1 MIEFLINI
9 DHNLF
14 LWLNGFHN
22 GYFDQIMLW
31 VSHSRTWLP
40 LYVFLIFL
48 LFKKF
53 GIKQGIIY
61 ILIIIVAVGCS
72 DFITSGL
79 MKPFFGRLRPCHNP
93 EIMSQMHLVGNC
105 GGQYGFVS
113 SHASNSFALFF
124 IISQIGIY
132 KKYLKPA
139 MLLWAII
146 VSYSRIYLGVHFP
159 IDVFVGASIGICISF
174 LIFEFYKK
182 ILSTIINS

>member
-1 MIEFLINI
+1 
-9 DHNLF
+9 
-14 LWLNGFHN
+14 
-22 GYFDQIMLW
+22 MLW
-31 VSHSRTWLP
+31 ISHSRTWLP
-40 LYVFLIFL
+40 LYVFIIYL

-53 GIKQGIIY
+53 AFKEGIIY
-61 ILIIIVAVGCS
+61 VLLIIVAVGCS

-93 EIMSQMHLVGNC
+93 DILPRMHLVGNC

-113 SHASNSFALFF
+113 SHAANSFALFL

-139 MLLWAII
+139 LLFWAII

-159 IDVFVGASIGICISF
+159 MDVFVGASIGICISF

-182 ILSTIINS
+182 YNQQ